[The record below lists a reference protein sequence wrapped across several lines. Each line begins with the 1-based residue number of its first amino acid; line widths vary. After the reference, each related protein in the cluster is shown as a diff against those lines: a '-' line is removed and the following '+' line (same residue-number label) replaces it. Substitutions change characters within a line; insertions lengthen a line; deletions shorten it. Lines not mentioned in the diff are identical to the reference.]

1 MQYAVLNEGQ
11 FLCILRLIVGSFLFV
26 DVIASDSLQQ
36 IIIAQASNGL
46 SLTKNAYNNSS
57 LPIFGQLKH
66 RIQKTMLVI
75 S

>member
-57 LPIFGQLKH
+57 LPIFG
-66 RIQKTMLVI
+66 
-75 S
+75 